1 MEENMITNS
10 MEEKDLGII
19 IDNKLN
25 FQNHINKQV
34 NKANQKL
41 GLINRSFKY
50 MDKDMF
56 LQLFKSLVR
65 PHLEYGSTVWSVAN
79 NKEAMIIE
87 NVQRRATRLIKE
99 IQHLSYGNRLK
110 HLGLPTLQY
119 RRIRADVVKT
129 FKIIKGM
136 DIVKIDTIF
145 PKNKT
150 ATRRGHKYKIYKK
163 HCRTNRRK
171 YSFSQRVVAH

>member
-1 MEENMITNS
+1 MHLGPETDYNYMMEENMIANS

-79 NKEAMIIE
+79 IKEAIIIE

-99 IQHLSYGNRLK
+99 IQHLSYV
-110 HLGLPTLQY
+110 
-119 RRIRADVVKT
+119 A
-129 FKIIKGM
+129 M
-136 DIVKIDTIF
+136 AID
-145 PKNKT
+145 
-150 ATRRGHKYKIYKK
+150 
-163 HCRTNRRK
+163 
-171 YSFSQRVVAH
+171 

>member
-1 MEENMITNS
+1 MNWSDTWLLKFNKSKCKHMHLGPETDYNYMMEENMIANT

-25 FQNHINKQV
+25 FHNDINKQD

-50 MDKDMF
+50 MDNDMF

-65 PHLEYGSTVWSVAN
+65 PHLEYESTVWSVAI
-79 NKEAMIIE
+79 IIE

-99 IQHLSYGNRLK
+99 IQYLREQPFNLK
-110 HLGLPTLQY
+110 EGGGGVMVFCTDLKF
-119 RRIRADVVKT
+119 I
-129 FKIIKGM
+129 FK
-136 DIVKIDTIF
+136 
-145 PKNKT
+145 
-150 ATRRGHKYKIYKK
+150 
-163 HCRTNRRK
+163 
-171 YSFSQRVVAH
+171 Q

>member
-1 MEENMITNS
+1 MNWSDTWLLKFNKSRCKHMHLGPETDYNYMMEEIMIANS

-25 FQNHINKQV
+25 FHNDINKQV

-65 PHLEYGSTVWSVAN
+65 PHLEYGSTVWSVAI
-79 NKEAMIIE
+79 IIE

-99 IQHLSYGNRLK
+99 IQYLREQPFNLEGGGGYGFL
-110 HLGLPTLQY
+110 H
-119 RRIRADVVKT
+119 
-129 FKIIKGM
+129 
-136 DIVKIDTIF
+136 
-145 PKNKT
+145 
-150 ATRRGHKYKIYKK
+150 
-163 HCRTNRRK
+163 
-171 YSFSQRVVAH
+171 